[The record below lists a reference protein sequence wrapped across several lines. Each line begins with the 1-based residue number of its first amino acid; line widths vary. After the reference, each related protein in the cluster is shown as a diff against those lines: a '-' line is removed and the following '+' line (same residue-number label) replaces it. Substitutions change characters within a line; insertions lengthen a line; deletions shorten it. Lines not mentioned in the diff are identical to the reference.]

1 MSTVAESEA
10 FRQGVLEHF
19 GFLVSEFSFVGP
31 ELHRFGAFFYAPE
44 VSIELVPYNNSGLLV
59 ETFATGMVGERHLR
73 AELSCLYARAGFAV
87 AQPEPVPDDRPGA
100 VPKAFPR
107 QAAALRELLP
117 LFRGPE
123 RDRILSLCHGR

>member
-1 MSTVAESEA
+1 VIGAMSTVAESKV
-10 FRQGVLEHF
+10 FRESVLEHF
-19 GFLVSEFSFVGP
+19 DFLVSEFGFVGP

-44 VSIELVPYNNSGLLV
+44 ISVELVPYNESGAFV

-73 AELSCLYARAGFAV
+73 AELSCLYLHAG
-87 AQPEPVPDDRPGA
+87 PRTNGRPST
-100 VPKAFPR
+100 VPKSFPR